1 MTAGWMLHYTEKESS
16 VAARGIDEILLGFAR
31 MLQIAGIDVTPDRT
45 QSMIAAVGE
54 LDVLNQD
61 DVYWAGRLTLCN
73 NPDDLGKYD
82 AGFAAYFEG
91 KEAIPRNSTDA
102 PSPRPMMMPVGLNQP
117 QDEQVEEPSDDED
130 PLPGQASAQ
139 EVLRHK
145 DLAELTESDRQALR
159 RMFELLAPAAATR
172 RSRRYRDSHTGI
184 TDAHKSIRAA
194 MRTGGEFTRLE
205 HRDRRVRPRKL
216 VIIGDISGSMAPYTD
231 PILRFAHAAVR
242 RNPTSTEVFT
252 LGTRLTRVTREL
264 RLRDPDKAL
273 QAAGAAIP
281 DWSGGTQLGEML
293 RAFLD
298 RWGQRGAAR
307 RATVVIF
314 SDGWERGDPDLLGE
328 QMQRLHRLAHTVI
341 WANPH
346 KGHDGYEPLTGGII
360 AALPSIDHFVA
371 GHSFDSYAEL
381 AKVIADA

>member
-1 MTAGWMLHYTEKESS
+1 MTAGWMLHYAEKE
-16 VAARGIDEILLGFAR
+16 AAVDPRGVDEILLGFAR
-31 MLQIAGIDVTPDRT
+31 MLQVAGIEVTPDRT
-45 QSMIAAVGE
+45 QSMIAAVHE
-54 LDVLNQD
+54 LDVLSQD
-61 DVYWAGRLTLCN
+61 DVYWAGRLTLCS

-91 KEAIPRNSTDA
+91 KQALKRNRSGMKQPRSM
-102 PSPRPMMMPVGLNQP
+102 SMPVGLEGSETETD
-117 QDEQVEEPSDDED
+117 QDGSDDE

-145 DLAELTESDRQALR
+145 DLADLTATDRQSLK
-159 RMFELLAPAAATR
+159 RMFELLAPAVATR
-172 RSRRYRDSHTGI
+172 RSRRYKHSHSGI

-194 MRTGGEFTRLE
+194 MRTGGEVTRLE
-205 HRDRRVRPRKL
+205 LRDRRVRPRKL
-216 VIIGDISGSMAPYTD
+216 VIIGDISGSMAPYSD

-273 QAAGAAIP
+273 RAAGAAIP

-314 SDGWERGDPDLLGE
+314 SDGWERGDPALLGE
-328 QMQRLHRLAHTVI
+328 QMRRLHRLAHKVI

-346 KGHDGYEPLTGGII
+346 KGHDGYQPLTGGIM

-371 GHSFDSYAEL
+371 GHSFDSYARL
-381 AKVIADA
+381 ARLIADA

>member
-1 MTAGWMLHYTEKESS
+1 MTAGWMLHYAEKESA
-16 VAARGIDEILLGFAR
+16 VAARGVDEILLGFAR
-31 MLQIAGIDVTPDRT
+31 MLQVAGIDVTPDRT

-54 LDVLNQD
+54 LDILRQD
-61 DVYWAGRLTLCN
+61 DVYWAGRLTLCSS
-73 NPDDLGKYD
+73 PDDLGKYD

-91 KEAIPRNSTDA
+91 KQAIPQRAA
-102 PSPRPMMMPVGLNQP
+102 PRSQPREVSMPVGLDAP
-117 QDEQVEEPSDDED
+117 EQDGAADESED
-130 PLPGQASAQ
+130 EPLPGQASAQ

-145 DLAELTESDRQALR
+145 DLAELSETDRQSLK

-172 RSRRYRDSHTGI
+172 RSRRYRGSHTGV
-184 TDAHKSIRAA
+184 TDAHRSIRAA
-194 MRTGGEFTRLE
+194 MRTGGEFTRLSR
-205 HRDRRVRPRKL
+205 RDRRVRPRKL

-242 RNPTSTEVFT
+242 RNPASTEVFT

-273 QAAGAAIP
+273 RAAGAAIP

-314 SDGWERGDPDLLGE
+314 SDAWERGDPALLGE
-328 QMQRLHRLAHTVI
+328 QMRRLHRLAHRVI

-346 KGHDGYEPLTGGII
+346 KGHEGYEPLTGGII
-360 AALPSIDHFVA
+360 AAMPSIDHLVA
-371 GHSFDSYAEL
+371 GHSFDSYARL
-381 AKVIADA
+381 ARLIADA